1 MAEEAEFN
9 SPLGITPSES
19 DGSLLVVDGGSYKIR
34 TIVFQGMY
42 VHALLLAI

>member
-9 SPLGITPSES
+9 RLEGITPSES

-34 TIVFQGMY
+34 KIVFKGMY
-42 VHALLLAI
+42 MHWSMEI